1 MLDNNAQDRHSIIS
15 KWQMQS
21 HCESAI
27 AGVKDWIPCRIWHNA
42 GCKACTTFSEIAA
55 DAQLHCKFLVDGM
68 FWQCRA
74 ACQSV
79 STVGCCLL
87 ADWQMHKCC
96 CTATEMLNSVPYVV
110 KMHTMFSQ
118 LSLSAVLYEF
128 LLNLLPHSSDGDPC
142 FTFSLSLLLFLYHLK
157 A

>member
-55 DAQLHCKFLVDGM
+55 DAQLHCTFLVGRG
-68 FWQCRA
+68 FFGNAEQHVR
-74 ACQSV
+74 V
-79 STVGCCLL
+79 CLL
-87 ADWQMHKCC
+87 LGVAC
-96 CTATEMLNSVPYVV
+96 
-110 KMHTMFSQ
+110 
-118 LSLSAVLYEF
+118 
-128 LLNLLPHSSDGDPC
+128 LLIGRC
-142 FTFSLSLLLFLYHLK
+142 IIVAAQQQK
-157 A
+157 R